1 MPLVK
6 HKGVEYPINHI
17 QSGRIDLEISN
28 AHELNMVVVNRT
40 NNPAYPYLQEEAIVV
55 VNDHE
60 YRIKKLSN
68 KTNYKN
74 FSALH
79 IVMDL
84 AGTPFNQRLTGTYTP
99 NEVFSAL
106 LEGTGWTF
114 NFDVAGVTTSIELKD
129 FGRSNVWKL
138 FRDICNRIQVEFG
151 LLPGRVF
158 DIRKTLSGDYG
169 QQYRYAHN
177 LRNLSK
183 ESISTNLAT
192 HIIVNYGEDLQQT
205 ATFESPTAG
214 NYDRAIYGDIINDE
228 RIKTYEEAYERA
240 KAKFQDIDISYELDI
255 AQLGETHELGETI
268 HTIYEPMDDLS
279 IVTRILKVR
288 EEWNGEEFVAT
299 SVNVGNYV
307 FKTAEEILQD
317 QIKDTEDNVNEN
329 IDQTKEI
336 IQREYRWELSETVTD
351 LEKNITTEYTAM
363 VSLTARELRTEMTQH
378 VTNINTDM
386 GSMETRLSSSISQTA
401 AQIRAEVR
409 SEVTTINGGINSV
422 KEDVSRLEITASG
435 IQSTVT
441 SHSTQIGGL
450 NTQMSSAQSS
460 ITQLSNQITQKVS
473 YTDYNGDTIV
483 SKINQDAWS
492 YTVDAQRINFNG
504 AVIANGSIE
513 GTSSLSI
520 ATDATV
526 GNNLYLGKGGGYKS
540 LVFNNSNRINSSGYG
555 MELNAQEIN
564 LNSADITIGT
574 GSGVTDFNGTV
585 DFSYANVRGV
595 ARANSSGIGISYSS
609 SNGTLYVQVNGSTV
623 GSVKLS

>member
-1 MPLVK
+1 MPIVK
-6 HKGVEYPINHI
+6 HKGIEYPINHI

-28 AHELNMVVVNRT
+28 AHELSMVVVNRA
-40 NNPAYPYLQEEAIVV
+40 NNPAYPYLQEEAILV

-84 AGTPFNQRLTGTYTP
+84 AGTPFNQRLTGAYTP
-99 NEVFSAL
+99 NEVFTAL
-106 LEGTGWTF
+106 LAGTGWTF
-114 NFDVAGVTTSIELKD
+114 NFDATGVESSIELKD

-138 FRDICNRIQVEFG
+138 FRDFCNRLQVEFG

-169 QQYRYAHN
+169 QQYRYAYN
-177 LRNLSK
+177 LRNLTK
-183 ESISTNLAT
+183 DSISTNLAT

-214 NYDRAIYGDIINDE
+214 NYDRATYGDIINDE

-288 EEWNGEEFVAT
+288 EEWNGDEFVAT

-317 QIKDTEDNVNEN
+317 QIKGTEDNVNEN

-409 SEVTTINGGINSV
+409 SEVTTINSGINTV

-460 ITQLSNQITQKVS
+460 ITQLSNQITSKVS
-473 YTDYNGDTIV
+473 YTDYTGSTII
-483 SKINQDAWS
+483 SMINQDPYS
-492 YTVDAQRINFNG
+492 VTIDAQKINMNG
-504 AVIANGSIE
+504 AVMVNGSIE
-513 GTSSLSI
+513 GS
-520 ATDATV
+520 TDIRVNRDAII
-526 GNNLYLGKGGGYKS
+526 GNNLTLGADGWGTKSVNFGSGSNITYNGSYLELSSPNVRLNGT
-540 LVFNNSNRINSSGYG
+540 SN
-555 MELNAQEIN
+555 EIN
-564 LNSADITIGT
+564 GYNTILGTLNVPSTTNLIG
-574 GSGVTDFNGTV
+574 V
-585 DFSYANVRGV
+585 VR
-595 ARANSSGIGISYSS
+595 AESSGIGISVL
-609 SNGTLYVQVNGSTV
+609 GKTLYVKVNGSTI
-623 GSVKLS
+623 GSVSLT

>member
-28 AHELNMVVVNRT
+28 AHELNMVVVNRA

-84 AGTPFNQRLTGTYTP
+84 TGTPFNQRLTGSYTP
-99 NEVFSAL
+99 NEVFTAL
-106 LEGTGWTF
+106 LAGTGWTF
-114 NFDVAGVTTSIELKD
+114 NFDAAGVESSIELKD

-138 FRDICNRIQVEFG
+138 FRDFCNRLQVEFG
-151 LLPGRVF
+151 LLPGRLF
-158 DIRKTLSGDYG
+158 DIRKKLSDDYG
-169 QQYRYAHN
+169 QQYRYAYN
-177 LRNLSK
+177 LRNLTK
-183 ESISTNLAT
+183 DSISTNLAT

-205 ATFESPTAG
+205 ATFESPSAS

-228 RIKTYEEAYERA
+228 RIKTQEEAYESA

-288 EEWNGEEFVAT
+288 EEWNGVSFVTT

-317 QIKDTEDNVNEN
+317 QIKNTEDNVNEN

-336 IQREYRWELSETVTD
+336 IQREYRWELSETVTE

-409 SEVTTINGGINSV
+409 SEVTTINSGINTV

-460 ITQLSNQITQKVS
+460 ITQMSNQITQKVS
-473 YTDYNGDTIV
+473 YTEYNGNTIV

-492 YTVDAQRINFNG
+492 YTIDAQRINMNG
-504 AVIANGSIE
+504 AVMVNGSIE
-513 GTSSLSI
+513 GS
-520 ATDATV
+520 TDIRVNRDAII
-526 GNNLYLGKGGGYKS
+526 GNNLTLGADGWGTKS
-540 LVFNNSNRINSSGYG
+540 VNFGSGSNITYNGSY
-555 MELNAQEIN
+555 MELSSPNVRLNGTSNEIN
-564 LNSADITIGT
+564 GYNTILGTLNVPATT
-574 GSGVTDFNGTV
+574 NLV
-585 DFSYANVRGV
+585 GV
-595 ARANSSGIGISYSS
+595 ARAESPGIGISFA
-609 SNGTLYVQVNGSTV
+609 NGKLYVKVNGSTV
-623 GSVKLS
+623 KEL

>member
-6 HKGVEYPINHI
+6 HKGIEYPINHI

-28 AHELNMVVVNRT
+28 AHELNMVVVNRA
-40 NNPAYPYLQEEAIVV
+40 NNPAYPFLQEEAIVV

-84 AGTPFNQRLTGTYTP
+84 AGIPFNQKLSGTYTP
-99 NEVFSAL
+99 NEVFNTL
-106 LEGTGWTF
+106 LAGTGWSF
-114 NFDVAGVTTSIELKD
+114 NFDATGVESSIELKD

-138 FRDICNRIQVEFG
+138 FRDFCNRLQVEFG

-169 QQYRYAHN
+169 QQYRYAYN
-177 LRNLSK
+177 LRNLTK
-183 ESISTNLAT
+183 DSISTNLAT

-214 NYDRAIYGDIINDE
+214 NYDRATYGDIINDE

-268 HTIYEPMDDLS
+268 HTVYEPMDDLS

-299 SVNVGNYV
+299 SVNVGNYL

-378 VTNINTDM
+378 VTTINDDM

-401 AQIRAEVR
+401 AQIRAEVK

-460 ITQLSNQITQKVS
+460 ITQLSNQITSKVS
-473 YTDYNGDTIV
+473 YTDYTGSTII
-483 SKINQDAWS
+483 SMINQDPYS
-492 YTVDAQRINFNG
+492 VTIDARKINLNG
-504 AVIANGSIE
+504 ATMINGTIE
-513 GTSSLSI
+513 GTSSINI

-555 MELNAQEIN
+555 LELSAQEIN
-564 LNSADITIGT
+564 LNSTDITIGT
-574 GSGVTDFNGTV
+574 SSGMTDFNGTV
-585 DFSYANVRGV
+585 DFSYATVRGV
-595 ARANSSGIGISYSS
+595 ARANSSGIGISY

-623 GSVKLS
+623 GSVKLT

>member
-6 HKGVEYPINHI
+6 HKGIEYPINHI
-17 QSGRIDLEISN
+17 QSGRIDMEISN
-28 AHELNMVVVNRT
+28 AHELNMVVVNRA
-40 NNPAYPYLQEEAIVV
+40 NNPAYPYLQEEVILV

-84 AGTPFNQRLTGTYTP
+84 AGTPFNQRLTGSYTP
-99 NEVFSAL
+99 NEVFTAL
-106 LEGTGWTF
+106 LAGTGWNF
-114 NFDVAGVTTSIELKD
+114 NFDATGVESRIELKD

-138 FRDICNRIQVEFG
+138 FRDFCNRLQVEFG
-151 LLPGRVF
+151 LLPGKVF
-158 DIRKTLSGDYG
+158 DIRKSLSGDYG
-169 QQYRYAHN
+169 QQYRYAYN
-177 LRNLSK
+177 LRNITK
-183 ESISTNLAT
+183 DSISTNLAT

-205 ATFESPTAG
+205 ATFESPTAS
-214 NYDRAIYGDIINDE
+214 NYDRAVYGDIINDE
-228 RIKTYEEAYERA
+228 RIKTQEEAYERA

-255 AQLGETHELGETI
+255 AQLGEMHELGETI

-288 EEWNGEEFVAT
+288 EEWNGEEFVVT

-409 SEVTTINGGINSV
+409 SEVTTLNNGIGSV

-460 ITQLSNQITQKVS
+460 ITQLSNQITSKVS
-473 YTDYNGDTIV
+473 YTDYTGSTII
-483 SKINQDAWS
+483 SMINQDPYS
-492 YTVDAQRINFNG
+492 VTIDAQKINMNG
-504 AVIANGSIE
+504 AVMVNGSIE
-513 GTSSLSI
+513 GS
-520 ATDATV
+520 TDIRVNRDAII
-526 GNNLYLGKGGGYKS
+526 GNNLTLGADGWGTKSVNFGSGSNITYNGSYLELSSPNVRLNGT
-540 LVFNNSNRINSSGYG
+540 SN
-555 MELNAQEIN
+555 EIN
-564 LNSADITIGT
+564 GYNTILGTLNVPSTTNLIG
-574 GSGVTDFNGTV
+574 V
-585 DFSYANVRGV
+585 VR
-595 ARANSSGIGISYSS
+595 AESSGIGISVL
-609 SNGTLYVQVNGSTV
+609 GKTLYVKVNGSTI
-623 GSVKLS
+623 GSVPLT

>member
-6 HKGVEYPINHI
+6 HKGIEYPINHI
-17 QSGRIDLEISN
+17 QSGRIDQEISN
-28 AHELNMVVVNRT
+28 AHELNMVVVNRA
-40 NNPAYPYLQEEAIVV
+40 NNPAYPYLQEEAIVI

-84 AGTPFNQRLTGTYTP
+84 AGTPFNERLTGTYTP

-106 LEGTGWTF
+106 LAGTGWTF
-114 NFDVAGVTTSIELKD
+114 NFVAAGVESSIELKD

-138 FRDICNRIQVEFG
+138 FRDLCNRLQVEFG
-151 LLPGRVF
+151 LMPGRVF
-158 DIRKTLSGDYG
+158 VIRKSLSEDYG
-169 QQYRYAHN
+169 QQYRYAYN
-177 LRNLSK
+177 LRNLTK
-183 ESISTNLAT
+183 DSISTNLAT

-205 ATFESPTAG
+205 ATFESATAG

-279 IVTRILKVR
+279 ITTRILKVR

-336 IQREYRWELSETVTD
+336 IQRESRWELSETVTE

-460 ITQLSNQITQKVS
+460 ITQMSNQITSKVS
-473 YTDYNGDTIV
+473 YTDYTGSTII
-483 SKINQDAWS
+483 SMINQDPYS
-492 YTVDAQRINFNG
+492 VTINAQKINMNG
-504 AVIANGSIE
+504 AVMVNGSIE
-513 GTSSLSI
+513 GS
-520 ATDATV
+520 TDIRVNRDAII
-526 GNNLYLGKGGGYKS
+526 GNNLTLGADGWGTKSVQFGSGSNITYNGSYLELSSPNVRLNGT
-540 LVFNNSNRINSSGYG
+540 SN
-555 MELNAQEIN
+555 EIN
-564 LNSADITIGT
+564 GYNTIYGTLNVPYTTNLIGL
-574 GSGVTDFNGTV
+574 
-585 DFSYANVRGV
+585 VRSESPGM
-595 ARANSSGIGISYSS
+595 GISYSGGFLIVKE
-609 SNGTLYVQVNGSTV
+609 NGRTV

>member
-6 HKGVEYPINHI
+6 HKGIEYPINHI

-28 AHELNMVVVNRT
+28 AHELNMVVMNRA
-40 NNPAYPYLQEEAIVV
+40 NNPAYPHLLEEAIVV

-99 NEVFSAL
+99 NEVFTTL
-106 LEGTGWTF
+106 LAGTGWTF
-114 NFDVAGVTTSIELKD
+114 NFDATGVESSIELKD

-138 FRDICNRIQVEFG
+138 FRDFCNRLQVEFG

-158 DIRKTLSGDYG
+158 EIRKSLSGDYG
-169 QQYRYAHN
+169 QQYRYAYN
-177 LRNLSK
+177 LRNLTK
-183 ESISTNLAT
+183 DSISTNLAT

-205 ATFESPTAG
+205 ATFESPTAS

-228 RIKTYEEAYERA
+228 RIKTQEEAYERA

-288 EEWNGEEFVAT
+288 EEWNGEEFVVT
-299 SVNVGNYV
+299 SANVGNYV

-336 IQREYRWELSETVTD
+336 IQREYRWELSETVTE

-409 SEVTTINGGINSV
+409 SEVTTLNNGIGSV
-422 KEDVSRLEITASG
+422 KEDVSRLEMTASG

-460 ITQLSNQITQKVS
+460 ITQMSDQITQKVS
-473 YTDYNGDTIV
+473 YTDYNGNTIV

-492 YTVDAQRINFNG
+492 YTIDAQRINLNG
-504 AVIANGSIE
+504 AVIASGSIE
-513 GTSSLSI
+513 GHSSLSI

-595 ARANSSGIGISYSS
+595 ALAHSPGIGISYG
-609 SNGTLYVQVNGSTV
+609 NGKLIVKVNGVTV
-623 GSVKLS
+623 REL

>member
-6 HKGVEYPINHI
+6 HKGIEYPINHI
-17 QSGRIDLEISN
+17 QSGRIDMEISN
-28 AHELNMVVVNRT
+28 ANELNMVVVNRA
-40 NNPAYPYLQEEAIVV
+40 NNPAYQYLQEEAIVV

-84 AGTPFNQRLTGTYTP
+84 AGVPFNKRLTGSYSP
-99 NEVFSAL
+99 NEVFTAL
-106 LEGTGWTF
+106 LEGTGWSF
-114 NFDVAGVTTSIELKD
+114 NFNATGVESSIELKD

-138 FRDICNRIQVEFG
+138 FRDFCNRLQVEFS
-151 LLPGRVF
+151 LSSGRVF
-158 DIRKTLSGDYG
+158 EIRKSLSGDYG
-169 QQYRYAHN
+169 QQYRYAYN
-177 LRNLSK
+177 LRNLTK
-183 ESISTNLAT
+183 DSISTNLAT

-214 NYDRAIYGDIINDE
+214 NYDRATYGDIINDE
-228 RIKTYEEAYERA
+228 RIKTQEEAYDRA

-288 EEWNGEEFVAT
+288 EEWNGEEFVVT
-299 SVNVGNYV
+299 SANVGNYV

-336 IQREYRWELSETVTD
+336 IQREYRWELSETVTE

-409 SEVTTINGGINSV
+409 SEVTTLNNGIGSV

-460 ITQLSNQITQKVS
+460 ITQLSNQITSKVS
-473 YTDYNGDTIV
+473 YTDYTGSTII
-483 SKINQDAWS
+483 SMINQDPYS
-492 YTVDAQRINFNG
+492 VTIDAQKINMNG
-504 AVIANGSIE
+504 AVMVNGSIE
-513 GTSSLSI
+513 GS
-520 ATDATV
+520 TDIRVNRDAII
-526 GNNLYLGKGGGYKS
+526 GNNLTLGADGWGTKSVNFGSGSNITYNGSYLELSSPNVRLNGT
-540 LVFNNSNRINSSGYG
+540 SN
-555 MELNAQEIN
+555 EIN
-564 LNSADITIGT
+564 GYNTILGTLNVPSTTNLIG
-574 GSGVTDFNGTV
+574 V
-585 DFSYANVRGV
+585 VR
-595 ARANSSGIGISYSS
+595 AESSGIGISVL
-609 SNGTLYVQVNGSTV
+609 GKTLYVKVNGSTI
-623 GSVKLS
+623 GSVPLT

>member
-6 HKGVEYPINHI
+6 HKGIEYPINHI
-17 QSGRIDLEISN
+17 QSGRIDLEVSN
-28 AHELNMVVVNRT
+28 AHELNMVVVNRG
-40 NNPAYPYLQEEAIVV
+40 NNPAYPHLVEEAIVV

-84 AGTPFNQRLTGTYTP
+84 AGIPFNQKLSGTFTP
-99 NEVFSAL
+99 NEVFSTL
-106 LEGTGWTF
+106 LAGTGWSF
-114 NFDVAGVTTSIELKD
+114 NFDTTGIESSIELKD

-138 FRDICNRIQVEFG
+138 FRDFCNRLQVEFG

-158 DIRKTLSGDYG
+158 EIRKSLSGDYG
-169 QQYRYAHN
+169 QQYRYAYN
-177 LRNLSK
+177 LRNLTK
-183 ESISTNLAT
+183 DSISTNLAT

-205 ATFESPTAG
+205 ATFESPTAS

-228 RIKTYEEAYERA
+228 RIKTQEEAYERA

-279 IVTRILKVR
+279 ITTRILKVR

-336 IQREYRWELSETVTD
+336 IQREYRLELSETVTD

-378 VTNINTDM
+378 VTTINNDM

-409 SEVTTINGGINSV
+409 SEVTTLNNGIGSV

-460 ITQLSNQITQKVS
+460 ITQLSNQITSKVS
-473 YTDYNGDTIV
+473 YTDYTGSTII
-483 SKINQDAWS
+483 SMINQDPYS
-492 YTVDAQRINFNG
+492 VTIDARKINLNG
-504 AVIANGSIE
+504 ATMINGTIE
-513 GTSSLSI
+513 GTSSINI

-555 MELNAQEIN
+555 LEFNAQEIN

-574 GSGVTDFNGTV
+574 SSGMTDFNGTV
-585 DFSYANVRGV
+585 DFSYATVRGV
-595 ARANSSGIGISYSS
+595 ARANSSGIGISY

-623 GSVKLS
+623 GSVKLI

>member
-6 HKGVEYPINHI
+6 HKGIEYPINHI
-17 QSGRIDLEISN
+17 QTGRIDLEINN
-28 AHELNMVVVNRT
+28 AHELNMVVVNRA

-55 VNDHE
+55 VNNHE

-84 AGTPFNQRLTGTYTP
+84 AGTPFNQRLTGTYSP
-99 NEVFSAL
+99 SEVFTAL
-106 LEGTGWTF
+106 LAGTGWTF
-114 NFDVAGVTTSIELKD
+114 NFDAAGVESSIELKD

-138 FRDICNRIQVEFG
+138 FRDFCNRLQVEFG
-151 LLPGRVF
+151 LLPGRLF
-158 DIRKTLSGDYG
+158 DIRKKLSDDYG
-169 QQYRYAHN
+169 QQYRYAYN
-177 LRNLSK
+177 LRNLTK
-183 ESISTNLAT
+183 DSISTNLAT

-205 ATFESPTAG
+205 ATFESPSAS

-228 RIKTYEEAYERA
+228 RIKTQEEAYESA

-288 EEWNGEEFVAT
+288 EEWNGVSFVTT

-317 QIKDTEDNVNEN
+317 QIKNTEDNVNEN

-336 IQREYRWELSETVTD
+336 IQREYRWELSETVTE

-378 VTNINTDM
+378 VTSINNDM

-409 SEVTTINGGINSV
+409 SEVTTINSGINTV
-422 KEDVSRLEITASG
+422 KEDVSRLEITASS

-460 ITQLSNQITQKVS
+460 ITQMSDQITQKVS
-473 YTDYNGDTIV
+473 YTEYNGNTIV

-492 YTVDAQRINFNG
+492 YTIDAQRINMNG
-504 AVIANGSIE
+504 AVMVNGSIE
-513 GTSSLSI
+513 GS
-520 ATDATV
+520 TDIRVNRDAII
-526 GNNLYLGKGGGYKS
+526 GNNLTLGADGWGTKS
-540 LVFNNSNRINSSGYG
+540 VNFGSGSNITYNGSY
-555 MELNAQEIN
+555 MELSSPNVRLNGTSNEIN
-564 LNSADITIGT
+564 GYNTILGTLNVPSTTSLIGI
-574 GSGVTDFNGTV
+574 
-585 DFSYANVRGV
+585 VR
-595 ARANSSGIGISYSS
+595 AESSGIGISVL
-609 SNGTLYVQVNGSTV
+609 GKTLYVKVNGSTI
-623 GSVKLS
+623 GSVPLT

>member
-6 HKGVEYPINHI
+6 HKGIEYPINHI

-28 AHELNMVVVNRT
+28 AHELNMVVVNRV
-40 NNPAYPYLQEEAIVV
+40 NNPAYPHLVEEAIVV

-84 AGTPFNQRLTGTYTP
+84 AGTPFNQRLTGTYSP
-99 NEVFSAL
+99 NEVFSTL
-106 LEGTGWTF
+106 LAGTGWSF
-114 NFDVAGVTTSIELKD
+114 NFDAVGVESSIELKD

-138 FRDICNRIQVEFG
+138 FRDFCDKLQVEFG

-158 DIRKTLSGDYG
+158 EIRKSLSGDYG
-169 QQYRYAHN
+169 QQYRYAYN
-177 LRNLSK
+177 LRNLTK
-183 ESISTNLAT
+183 DSISTNLTT

-214 NYDRAIYGDIINDE
+214 NYDRATYGDIINDE
-228 RIKTYEEAYERA
+228 RIKTQEEAYERA

-255 AQLGETHELGETI
+255 AQLGKTHELGETI

-336 IQREYRWELSETVTD
+336 IQREYRWELSETVTE

-363 VSLTARELRTEMTQH
+363 ISMTAREIRTEMTQ
-378 VTNINTDM
+378 NITTINNDM

-401 AQIRAEVR
+401 SQIRAEVQ
-409 SEVTTINGGINSV
+409 SEVTTLNNGIGSV
-422 KEDVSRLEITASG
+422 KNDVSRLEITASS

-441 SHSTQIGGL
+441 SHSSQIGGL

-460 ITQLSNQITQKVS
+460 ITQLSNQITSKVS
-473 YTDYNGDTIV
+473 YTDYNGNTIA
-483 SKINQDAWS
+483 SLINQTAYSVKIQAPNIDL
-492 YTVDAQRINFNG
+492 TG
-504 AVIANGSIE
+504 AVMINGSIE
-513 GTSSLSI
+513 GS
-520 ATDATV
+520 TDIRINRDAYI
-526 GNNLYLGKGGGYKS
+526 GNNLNLG
-540 LVFNNSNRINSSGYG
+540 V
-555 MELNAQEIN
+555 
-564 LNSADITIGT
+564 
-574 GSGVTDFNGTV
+574 GSGWGTKSVNFGSGSNITYNGSYLELSSLNVRLNGTNNEMNG
-585 DFSYANVRGV
+585 YNTIYGTLNVPYSTNVTGLV
-595 ARANSSGIGISYSS
+595 RAESSGIGISYS
-609 SNGTLYVQVNGSTV
+609 NGNLIVKENGRTV

>member
-6 HKGVEYPINHI
+6 HKGIEYPINHI
-17 QSGRIDLEISN
+17 QSGRIDMEISN
-28 AHELNMVVVNRT
+28 AHELNMVVVNRA
-40 NNPAYPYLQEEAIVV
+40 NNPAYPYLQEEAILV
-55 VNDHE
+55 VNGHE

-74 FSALH
+74 ISALH

-99 NEVFSAL
+99 NEVLTAL

-114 NFDVAGVTTSIELKD
+114 NFDAAGVESSIELKD

-138 FRDICNRIQVEFG
+138 FRDFCNRLQVEFG
-151 LLPGRVF
+151 LLPGKVF
-158 DIRKTLSGDYG
+158 DIRKSLSGDYG
-169 QQYRYAHN
+169 QQYRYAYN
-177 LRNLSK
+177 LRNLTK
-183 ESISTNLAT
+183 DSISTNLAT

-205 ATFESPTAG
+205 ATFESPTAS

-228 RIKTYEEAYERA
+228 RIKTQEEAYERA

-336 IQREYRWELSETVTD
+336 IQREYRWELSETVTE

-409 SEVTTINGGINSV
+409 SEVTTLNNGIGSV
-422 KEDVSRLEITASG
+422 KEDVSRLEITASS

-473 YTDYNGDTIV
+473 YTEYNGNTIV

-492 YTVDAQRINFNG
+492 YTIDAQRINMNG
-504 AVIANGSIE
+504 AVMVNGSIE
-513 GTSSLSI
+513 GS
-520 ATDATV
+520 TDIRVNRDAII
-526 GNNLYLGKGGGYKS
+526 GNNLTLGADGWGTKSVNFGSGSNITYNGSYLELSSPNVRLNGT
-540 LVFNNSNRINSSGYG
+540 SN
-555 MELNAQEIN
+555 EIN
-564 LNSADITIGT
+564 GYNTILGTLNVPSTTNLIG
-574 GSGVTDFNGTV
+574 V
-585 DFSYANVRGV
+585 VR
-595 ARANSSGIGISYSS
+595 AESSGIGISVL
-609 SNGTLYVQVNGSTV
+609 GKTLYVKVNGSTI
-623 GSVKLS
+623 GSVSLT

>member
-6 HKGVEYPINHI
+6 HKGIEYPINHI
-17 QSGRIDLEISN
+17 QSGRIDMEISN
-28 AHELNMVVVNRT
+28 AHELNMVVVNRA
-40 NNPAYPYLQEEAIVV
+40 NNPAYPHLLEEAIVV

-84 AGTPFNQRLTGTYTP
+84 AGTPFNQRLTGSYTP
-99 NEVFSAL
+99 NEVFTEL
-106 LEGTGWTF
+106 LAGTGWTF
-114 NFDVAGVTTSIELKD
+114 NFDATSVESSIELKD

-138 FRDICNRIQVEFG
+138 LRDFCNRLQVEFG

-169 QQYRYAHN
+169 QQYRYAYN
-177 LRNLSK
+177 LRNLTK
-183 ESISTNLAT
+183 DSISTNLAT

-205 ATFESPTAG
+205 ATFESPTAS

-228 RIKTYEEAYERA
+228 RIKTQEEAYERA

-336 IQREYRWELSETVTD
+336 IQREYRWELSETVTE

-378 VTNINTDM
+378 VTTINNDM

-401 AQIRAEVR
+401 AQIRAEVS
-409 SEVTTINGGINSV
+409 SEVTTINSGINTV

-441 SHSTQIGGL
+441 SHTSQIGGL

-460 ITQLSNQITQKVS
+460 ITQLSNQITSKVS
-473 YTDYNGDTIV
+473 YTDYNGSTII
-483 SKINQDAWS
+483 SKINQDPYS
-492 YTVDAQRINFNG
+492 VTIDAQKINMNG
-504 AVIANGSIE
+504 AVIVNGSIT
-513 GTSSLSI
+513 GY
-520 ATDATV
+520 TDIRVNRDAYI
-526 GNNLYLGKGGGYKS
+526 GNNLILGANGDWGTKS
-540 LVFNNSNRINSSGYG
+540 VNF
-555 MELNAQEIN
+555 
-564 LNSADITIGT
+564 
-574 GSGVTDFNGTV
+574 GSGSNITYNGSYLELSSLNVRLNGTNNEMNGYNTI
-585 DFSYANVRGV
+585 FGTLNVPYSTNVTGLV
-595 ARANSSGIGISYSS
+595 RAESSGIGISYS
-609 SNGTLYVQVNGSTV
+609 NGNLIVKENGRTV

>member
-1 MPLVK
+1 MSLVK

-28 AHELNMVVVNRT
+28 AHELNMVVVNRA

-60 YRIKKLSN
+60 YRIKKISN

-99 NEVFSAL
+99 NEVFTAL
-106 LEGTGWTF
+106 LTGTGWTF
-114 NFDVAGVTTSIELKD
+114 NFDAAGVESSIELKD

-138 FRDICNRIQVEFG
+138 FRDFCNRLQVEFG

-158 DIRKTLSGDYG
+158 EIRKSLSGDYG
-169 QQYRYAHN
+169 QQYRYAYN
-177 LRNLSK
+177 LRNLTK
-183 ESISTNLAT
+183 DSISTNLAT

-214 NYDRAIYGDIINDE
+214 NYNRATYGDIINDE

-288 EEWNGEEFVAT
+288 EEWNGEEFVVT
-299 SVNVGNYV
+299 SANVGNYV

-409 SEVTTINGGINSV
+409 SEVTTLNNGIGSV

-504 AVIANGSIE
+504 AVIANGSIT
-513 GTSSLSI
+513 GTSSLNI

-526 GNNLYLGKGGGYKS
+526 GNNLYLGQGGGYKS

-564 LNSADITIGT
+564 LSSADITIGT
-574 GSGVTDFNGTV
+574 GSGITDFNGTV